1 MTVLPHHFG
10 VHSMPELIEAMH
22 LGDIPLVRRLEAGP
36 ILFQVAAA
44 GDPVAT
50 AVVHRQAEEI
60 VTMATVALRRLNLL
74 DEPTP
79 VILGGGVLT
88 ANHPLL
94 LEEITTQL
102 AAVAPHAIPQI
113 VEFPPVVGAIL
124 LGLDHT
130 EAAPEAHTTIR
141 TAYRSKTLA

>member
-1 MTVLPHHFG
+1 M
-10 VHSMPELIEAMH
+10 
-22 LGDIPLVRRLEAGP
+22 
-36 ILFQVAAA
+36 
-44 GDPVAT
+44 
-50 AVVHRQAEEI
+50 AV
-60 VTMATVALRRLNLL
+60 VALRRLNLL

-102 AAVAPHAIPQI
+102 AAAAPQAIPQI
-113 VEFPPVVGAIL
+113 VEVPPVVGAIL

-141 TAYRSKTLA
+141 TTYRTKAPA